1 MRNSIIL
8 LLLCY
13 SLSISGATYYIDPSG
28 NDSNNGS
35 SGSPWKTLA
44 YACSKATSSG
54 DVIHVNAGTYTETA
68 QSMLAVGIS
77 IEGAGVT
84 SIIQSRVGGSSFTIY
99 LYSSSQGTNGNQ
111 HISNIKMNGSA
122 LTAFGAI
129 KIDRRSNVEIYNC
142 TFVDFNY
149 YGVRFDGDGTGNQ
162 PSTYPTGNK
171 FHDNTITN
179 CSGYYPAG
187 ERVNGE
193 GKGGLTIDGQDGLLV
208 YNNTITQTGRAAGS
222 NGYCIKGVA
231 GYNKN
236 IKIYNNTLTK
246 EPYDNLTWDFAIE
259 LWNNRGGV
267 EIYNNVITAGV
278 DLSGDCNGITQQ
290 KGSSTYSVW
299 IHNNTIGPI
308 VQSSYSRTYGILSEQ
323 SASDI
328 IIEKN
333 YIKNVWI
340 GIQHP
345 FEDIAGKTLSYTN
358 ERISYNIFNNVGY
371 STTGGD
377 GSGYG
382 IYYTTDVADYICDNV
397 NILNNDFVSGT
408 GGQYGIVMPVIGP
421 TTNLTIRNNIIKGYS
436 SYALYG
442 SGGSGKSLDYLSL
455 ENNIFYTN
463 GYTVAGYS
471 SLTPTHNTTQ
481 NNLTSNPLFTSSSDF
496 HLQSGSPAIGK
507 GLAITGLTTDY
518 VGSAVKSP
526 PSIGAYENGSAVATP
541 VSPVYTSSTVEN
553 ATPSLLTMTYNLTLA
568 NYIPVGSAFSVLVN
582 SVARTVNTVVISGTK
597 VQLNLAS
604 HILPGDIVTIS
615 YTKPTSNPIQ
625 TTSGGTATS
634 ITNQPVI
641 NDCGNI
647 APIAEI
653 TSPIVNSTF
662 TSLANITITANAVDP
677 DGSVSMVEFYNG
689 SIKLGSNSI
698 APYSFTWNNVG
709 TGTYSL
715 TVIAT
720 DNLNAKTTSSA
731 ISISVVNSNSGP
743 NKHPIVKISNPRK
756 GNTYENISTIEIDAT
771 ASDPDG
777 TISKVEFYNGQ
788 TKLVELTSAPYIYT
802 WKDVATGSYT
812 ITAIATDNLSD
823 TTISSPVEFVVGAN
837 VKYDA
842 NSDIINLYPNPNN
855 GHFSIDFINPL
866 KSEKSEIIITD
877 LAGKQIYDGPVL
889 KEEITKQFDLSYAK
903 AGIYVMMIK
912 DKDILVTKKIIKNS

>member
-1 MRNSIIL
+1 M
-8 LLLCY
+8 
-13 SLSISGATYYIDPSG
+13 
-28 NDSNNGS
+28 
-35 SGSPWKTLA
+35 
-44 YACSKATSSG
+44 
-54 DVIHVNAGTYTETA
+54 
-68 QSMLAVGIS
+68 
-77 IEGAGVT
+77 IEV
-84 SIIQSRVGGSSFTIY
+84 
-99 LYSSSQGTNGNQ
+99 
-111 HISNIKMNGSA
+111 
-122 LTAFGAI
+122 
-129 KIDRRSNVEIYNC
+129 SNVEIYNC

-149 YGVRFDGDGTGNQ
+149 YGVGFDGDGTGNQ
-162 PSTYPTGNK
+162 PTTYPTGNK
-171 FHDNTITN
+171 FHDNIVTN
-179 CSGYYPAG
+179 CSGYFPAG
-187 ERVNGE
+187 QPITGE
-193 GKGGLTIDGQDGLLV
+193 GKYGLGINGQQTMLV
-208 YNNTITQTGRAAGS
+208 YNNTITQTQRSVGS

-231 GYNKN
+231 GYNKD
-236 IKIYNNTLTK
+236 IKIYNNTLIK
-246 EPYDNLTWDFAIE
+246 APYDNLTWDFAIE
-259 LWNNRGGV
+259 LWDTRGGI
-267 EIYNNVITAGV
+267 EIYNNIITAAIDISGGSYITGV
-278 DLSGDCNGITQQ
+278 ATQ
-290 KGSSTYSVW
+290 KGSYAYAVW
-299 IHNNTIGPI
+299 IHDNTIG
-308 VQSSYSRTYGILSEQ
+308 QSSLSSYDRCYGVLIEQ
-323 SASDI
+323 SATDVI
-328 IIEKN
+328 VEKN
-333 YIKNVWI
+333 HIKNVWI
-340 GIQHP
+340 AVYSP
-345 FEDIAGKTLSYTN
+345 LEPKTDGTGRSLN
-358 ERISYNIFNNVGY
+358 NINIRYNILENIGIAD
-371 STTGGD
+371 GGTNHP
-377 GSGYG
+377 GYG
-382 IYYTTDVADYICDNV
+382 IYFPFDDIGYVCDNV
-397 NILNNDFVSGT
+397 NILNNVLIAHSGT
-408 GGQYGIVMPVIGP
+408 IPADYGIILPSIG
-421 TTNLTIRNNIIKGYS
+421 TSTNVTVRNNIVQGFYSAPVYGHGNSGYT
-436 SYALYG
+436 
-442 SGGSGKSLDYLSL
+442 LDYLSI
-455 ENNIFYTN
+455 ENNIFYKN
-463 GYTVAGYS
+463 GNGNLPGYS
-471 SLTPTHNTTQ
+471 SITPTHNTTQ
-481 NNLTSNPLFTSSSDF
+481 NNLTSDPLFVSSSDF

-553 ATPSLLTMTYNLTLA
+553 ATSSLLTMTYNLTLA
-568 NYIPVGSAFSVLVN
+568 NYIPVGSAFLVLVN
-582 SVARTVNTVVISGTK
+582 SVARTVNTIVISGTK
-597 VQLNLAS
+597 VQLNLSS

-647 APIAEI
+647 APITEI
-653 TSPIVNSTF
+653 TSPVVNSTF

-698 APYSFTWNNVG
+698 APYSFIWNNVG

-788 TKLVELTSAPYIYT
+788 TKLVELTSDPYTYT

>member
-54 DVIHVNAGTYTETA
+54 DVIHVNAGTYTETV
-68 QSMLAVGIS
+68 QSMLAVGVS
-77 IEGAGVT
+77 IEGAGVI
-84 SIIQSRVGGSSFTIY
+84 SVIQSHVGGSSFTIY

-111 HISNIKMNGSA
+111 HISNIKMDGSA
-122 LTAFGAI
+122 LTAYGAI

-149 YGVRFDGDGTGNQ
+149 YGVGFDGDGTGNQ
-162 PSTYPTGNK
+162 PTTYPTGNK
-171 FHDNTITN
+171 FHDNIVTN
-179 CSGYYPAG
+179 CSGYFPAG
-187 ERVNGE
+187 QPITGE
-193 GKGGLTIDGQDGLLV
+193 GKYGLGINGQQTMLV
-208 YNNTITQTGRAAGS
+208 YNNTITQTQRSAGS

-231 GYNKN
+231 GYNKD
-236 IKIYNNTLTK
+236 IKIYNNTLIK
-246 EPYDNLTWDFAIE
+246 NAFDDQTWDFAIE
-259 LWNNRGGV
+259 LWSCLGGI
-267 EIYNNVITAGV
+267 EIYNNTITAGV
-278 DLSGDCNGITQQ
+278 DFGGFCVL
-290 KGSSTYSVW
+290 KGTYAYGAWV
-299 IHNNTIGPI
+299 HNNTIGP
-308 VQSSYSRTYGILSEQ
+308 
-323 SASDI
+323 ASKASTTRQTKSIYFETGAQTI

-333 YIKNVWI
+333 HFKNVDI
-340 GIQHP
+340 GLFFNAQWSSPCPIA
-345 FEDIAGKTLSYTN
+345 ELKNVDI
-358 ERISYNIFNNVGY
+358 RYNIFDNIYFRGISTDDAAISGYIIDVFNVYNNVFYANSGA
-371 STTGGD
+371 STD
-377 GSGYG
+377 YG
-382 IYYTTDVADYICDNV
+382 IEIINKG
-397 NILNNDFVSGT
+397 IGT
-408 GGQYGIVMPVIGP
+408 
-421 TTNLTIRNNIIKGYS
+421 NFSIRNNIVENFDT
-436 SYALYG
+436 APVYG
-442 SGGSGKSLDYLSL
+442 LGGSGISVDYLSI
-455 ENNIFYTN
+455 ENNIFYSN
-463 GYTVAGYS
+463 GNSNLPRYS
-471 SLTPTHNTTQ
+471 GITPTHNTTQ
-481 NNLTSNPLFTSSSDF
+481 NNLTSDPLFVSSSDF

-597 VQLNLAS
+597 VQLNLSS

-653 TSPIVNSTF
+653 TSPVVNSTF

-788 TKLVELTSAPYIYT
+788 TKLVELTSAPYTYT